1 MTEQDLKTAVRQA
14 LARVAPETAA
24 ADLDPHV
31 PLRDQCDLDSM
42 DFLNFVIALHAS
54 LKVDVPEADYPNLV
68 SLNAAVEYLAK
79 RLGVS

>member
-42 DFLNFVIALHAS
+42 DFLNFVIALHKATGVNVPETDYTQIAS
-54 LKVDVPEADYPNLV
+54 LD
-68 SLNAAVEYLAK
+68 AAVAYLRA
-79 RLGVS
+79 RV